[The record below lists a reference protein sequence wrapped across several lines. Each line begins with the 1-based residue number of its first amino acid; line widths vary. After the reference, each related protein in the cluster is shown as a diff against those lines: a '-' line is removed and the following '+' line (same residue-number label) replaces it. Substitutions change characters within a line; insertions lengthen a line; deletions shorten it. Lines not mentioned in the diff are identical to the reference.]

1 MHDARCIVYIS
12 ISNFKYLKEKSYDI
26 LIFYILMVYF
36 SVSSVLNR
44 DIRSY
49 GKKHMFDDS
58 TETCWNSDAV
68 MKFYIFY
75 FLIYYIIFNIV

>member
-1 MHDARCIVYIS
+1 
-12 ISNFKYLKEKSYDI
+12 
-26 LIFYILMVYF
+26 MVYF
-36 SVSSVLNR
+36 SVSSILNK

-68 MKFYIFY
+68 MKFYNFFIF
-75 FLIYYIIFNIV
+75 